1 MPVEILDILFLIG
14 GLVVLYFGAEAMVK
28 GASLMALNFGISPLI
43 VGLTVVAFGT
53 SAPEFVVSFFAVIR
67 ESEAISVGNI
77 VGSNICNIALILGV
91 SSILAPLSVDAGS
104 LRREYP
110 IMLVASVLF
119 YLFAYDGKIQHWE
132 GGILFA
138 GIIGF
143 VAYNLVAARRLSLLA
158 KRAEEDIQHGPEHE
172 DGLSEI
178 AVELPEQEESST
190 GRNIL
195 YLLGGIVGLGL
206 GAQLMVEGA
215 TDIALALGI
224 SKLTIGIT
232 IIAFGTSLPE
242 LATCA
247 VAAFRGE
254 SDISIGNVV
263 GSNIFNILF
272 IMGGIPMVF
281 ELPVEPKAILYDFPI
296 MLGVM
301 LIAFPIMRHQYRI
314 DRPKGVFLL
323 LIYISYTIFLFVR

>member
-1 MPVEILDILFLIG
+1 MPVEIFDILLLIG

-53 SAPEFVVSFFAVIR
+53 SAPEFVVSFIAVVQ
-67 ESEAISVGNI
+67 ESQGISVGNI

-91 SSILAPLSVDAGS
+91 SSIIAPLSVDAGS

-110 IMLVASVLF
+110 IMLVAAILF
-119 YLFAYDGKIQHWE
+119 YLFAYDGIIQHWE

-138 GIIGF
+138 GIVGF
-143 VAYNLVAARRLSLLA
+143 VAYNLVAARRLSQLSR
-158 KRAEEDIQHGPEHE
+158 RAEASEGDDNAEDDAP
-172 DGLSEI
+172 DI
-178 AVELPEQEESST
+178 AVELPEEEESST

-195 YLLGGIVGLGL
+195 YLLGGIVGLAI

-215 TDIALALGI
+215 SGIAKDMGI
-224 SKLTIGIT
+224 PELIIGIT
-232 IIAFGTSLPE
+232 IVAFGTSLPE

-247 VAAFRGE
+247 VAAARGE

-272 IMGGIPMVF
+272 IMGGVPMVF
-281 ELPVEPKAILYDFPI
+281 EIPVDPTAILIDFPI

-301 LIAFPIMRHQYRI
+301 LIAFPIMRHHYRI

-323 LIYISYTIFLFVR
+323 LIYLVYTVYLFMR